1 MKVISKK
8 YRSIAENDIV
18 LLKGVQATYLK
29 EEEQPRFELVR
40 KSNLL

>member
-1 MKVISKK
+1 MKVMSKK
-8 YRSIAENDIV
+8 YPSIAENDIV
-18 LLKGVQATYLK
+18 LLKSVQATYLK